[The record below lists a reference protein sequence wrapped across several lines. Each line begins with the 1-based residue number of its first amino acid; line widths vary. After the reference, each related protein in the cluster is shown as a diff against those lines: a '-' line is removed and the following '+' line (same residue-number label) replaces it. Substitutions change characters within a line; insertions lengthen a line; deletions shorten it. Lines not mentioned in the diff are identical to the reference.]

1 MIEGIWRHARQL
13 SASLTVAALM
23 QACATQETAP
33 STLPAEGKE
42 VRRAR
47 VVVPVDTSR
56 QTEAQAMAAV
66 NEQNSIFFANA
77 EVEID
82 MVSRAKLQTIADR
95 LRSDDKRV
103 ARLTGYTDDLG
114 SPSYNLA
121 LSMQRA
127 EAVYKVLRSMG
138 VPSLQL
144 RYTGVG
150 AEKASN
156 ACRSVECRRKMRRV
170 EIVY

>member
-1 MIEGIWRHARQL
+1 MIGSIWRQARL
-13 SASLTVAALM
+13 VSTSLAVAALM
-23 QACATQETAP
+23 QACATPEAV
-33 STLPAEGKE
+33 SPAKPAAGQD
-42 VRRAR
+42 VRRTR
-47 VVVPVDTSR
+47 VVAPVDTSR

-66 NEQNSIFFANA
+66 SEQNSIFFANA

-82 MVSRAKLQTIADR
+82 TIGRAKLQTIADR
-95 LRSDDKRV
+95 LKGDDKRV

-127 EAVYKVLRSMG
+127 EAVYKALRSMG

-150 AEKASN
+150 AEKSSN
-156 ACRSVECRRKMRRV
+156 ACRSPECRRKMRRV
-170 EIVY
+170 EVVY

>member
-1 MIEGIWRHARQL
+1 MNGSFRARAGRFAFFL
-13 SASLTVAALM
+13 AVAALM
-23 QACATQETAP
+23 QACATPDAGNA
-33 STLPAEGKE
+33 SKPAEGTETRKS
-42 VRRAR
+42 RTPP
-47 VVVPVDTSR
+47 PVDTAR

-77 EVEID
+77 DTEID
-82 MVSRAKLQTIADR
+82 AASRARLQAIADR
-95 LRSDDKRV
+95 LRADDKRV

-127 EAVYKVLRSMG
+127 EAVYKILRSMG
-138 VPSLQL
+138 VPSMQL

-150 AEKASN
+150 AEKVSN
-156 ACRSVECRRKMRRV
+156 SCRSIECRRKMRRV
-170 EIVY
+170 EITY